1 MRAGYKLISA
11 LFALAL
17 LGGPAAAQQP
27 AKSGKYV
34 GKLAGHLPGGLEQTY
49 ELEKGHVFILGPNHG
64 VFLNDVAGGFIDKTE
79 VICPRAIDIVGGV
92 VIASH
97 GYCIVTDKDGD
108 KAFLMWE
115 GKDGGGTFKWTGGTG
130 KYSGLQGNNT
140 FRYTGIGKTEAF
152 VVDWKGEWRP
162 AITAV
167 PATLLGRPGGG
178 RDRFPPSMPASPV

>member
-1 MRAGYKLISA
+1 MTRDDES
-11 LFALAL
+11 
-17 LGGPAAAQQP
+17 
-27 AKSGKYV
+27 
-34 GKLAGHLPGGLEQTY
+34 
-49 ELEKGHVFILGPNHG
+49 
-64 VFLNDVAGGFIDKTE
+64 LNDVAGGFIDKTE
-79 VICPRAIDIVGGV
+79 VICPRALDIVGGL
-92 VIASH
+92 IITGH
-97 GYCIVTDKDGD
+97 GYCTMTDRDGD
-108 KAFLMWE
+108 KAFVAWE
-115 GKDGGGTFKWTGGTG
+115 QGKDTSPGTGGGTLKWTGGTG